1 MSLAER
7 KYSAFDRELLAMYLS
22 VKHFKHFL
30 EGRKFVIYTDHKP
43 LTFALASSTDRS
55 PRQTRHLSYVAEF
68 TSDVRHV
75 KGSKNMVADALSRPS
90 CSEVRLPTID
100 FQRMAAAQDP
110 LDARDTSLEVRSVL
124 WQCSLLLCDVS
135 QGHPRPL
142 VPSSFRRQVFEAL
155 HQLSHPGP
163 RPCTKLVAARFVW
176 PGMRRDIKSWCRQ
189 CPSCQSSKITRHVK
203 APVVVFPPASRRFG
217 SLHIDLVGPLPPS
230 ESYRFLLTIVDC
242 FSRWPEALRLKDIS
256 ASACV
261 TAFIRHWVF
270 LGSESRMKSP
280 PTEGLSSLVLP
291 GGP

>member
-1 MSLAER
+1 
-7 KYSAFDRELLAMYLS
+7 MYLS

-55 PRQTRHLSYVAEF
+55 PHQTRHLSYVAEF

-75 KGSKNMVADALSRPS
+75 KGSKNVVADPLSRPS

-110 LDARDTSLEVRSVL
+110 LDARDTSLEVKSVL
-124 WQCSLLLCDVS
+124 WQGSLLLCDVS

-217 SLHIDLVGPLPPS
+217 SPPHRPCWTSSAFRELPLSPNHRGSFFAVAGSPAAERYFGFCLRHSFHPP
-230 ESYRFLLTIVDC
+230 LG
-242 FSRWPEALRLKDIS
+242 FSVR
-256 ASACV
+256 
-261 TAFIRHWVF
+261 
-270 LGSESRMKSP
+270 SP
-280 PTEGLSSLVLP
+280 G
-291 GGP
+291 